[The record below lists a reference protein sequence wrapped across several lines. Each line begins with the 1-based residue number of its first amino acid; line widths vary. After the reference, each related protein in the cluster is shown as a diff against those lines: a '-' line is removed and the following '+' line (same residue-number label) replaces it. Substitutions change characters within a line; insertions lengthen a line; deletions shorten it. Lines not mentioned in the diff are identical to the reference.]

1 MKETG
6 LTKIDNGIFVKIKNF
21 FKNLFKRNKN
31 NIVEETKES
40 IENNGDKG
48 VFKQTIKIE
57 EDKEKI
63 RLLKL
68 QEDFANGK
76 ILEED
81 INDEDTEKLF
91 ELYDEQIKKIN
102 NEIEIYKQKILS
114 IKEKLT

>member
-6 LTKIDNGIFVKIKNF
+6 LTKIDNGIFVQIKNF

-40 IENNGDKG
+40 IENNRDKG
-48 VFKQTIKIE
+48 VFKQTIKID

-102 NEIEIYKQKILS
+102 NETEIYKQKTLA
-114 IKEKLT
+114 IKAKLT